1 MFSFTVKN
9 LPEVERNMARRANK
23 LNDRRTVNA
32 ACLVVVDRWIQDNFK
47 TEGGKV
53 GGWKPLKPATIA
65 GRRKGSNKALAGQV
79 KILQDKGHLKDDWKH
94 IVDKTTGRL
103 RSLVKGKSGA
113 SYGLF
118 HDQGLGNLPKRQIIP
133 EPKQIAP
140 KLKQVYQHFIK
151 QAIK

>member
-32 ACLVVVDRWIQDNFK
+32 ACLTVVDRWIQDNFK

-65 GRRKGSNKALAGQV
+65 ARRHGSNKALAGQV
-79 KILQDKGHLKDDWKH
+79 KILQDTGQLRSNWKH
-94 IVDKTTGRL
+94 IVDRTTGRL
-103 RSLVKGKSGA
+103 RSLVKGKGGV

-140 KLKQVYQHFIK
+140 QLKQVYQHFIK